1 MVELGTAEIKVGTT
15 KGKRHFDARGS
26 HSLQVLVRVGEPP
39 SGNSASQQQ
48 RHSNHGRLPVK
59 QHNMF
64 TVIPLASPLHREDLH
79 SIVRHLER
87 VMGTL
92 HKLSERGQNDC
103 CRSLVYLK
111 GGRHGNIISKSYAT
125 QDYSK
130 EDTDMASL
138 TERDDGCQ

>member
-1 MVELGTAEIKVGTT
+1 MVELRKAENKVGTT
-15 KGKRHFDARGS
+15 KGKRHFDTRGS
-26 HSLQVLVRVGEPP
+26 RSLRVLVRVGEPP
-39 SGNSASQQQ
+39 SGNGASQQQ
-48 RHSNHGRLPVK
+48 RHSSHGRLPVK
-59 QHNMF
+59 QHIMI
-64 TVIPLASPLHREDLH
+64 TVIPLASPLHREDLR
-79 SIVRHLER
+79 SIVRRLER

-111 GGRHGNIISKSYAT
+111 GGRRGNIISKSYVT

-130 EDTDMASL
+130 EDTDMALL